1 MLLLTLIFITVSFK
15 DSSWCAELR
24 ASNLISVNTRSFSL
38 SCFLNCSTISGLESC
53 SARSQS
59 YKLLQIEMFINMS
72 IYLFLFFVNNQKQMT
87 YVVDEWLFF
96 NPNPLT
102 CGVVLSIGDD
112 GADISERKAFWWFRA
127 ICASSA
133 SESELLRFFLDREKA
148 LLNELRN

>member
-1 MLLLTLIFITVSFK
+1 MTVSFK

-24 ASNLISVNTRSFSL
+24 ASNLMSVKTRSFSL
-38 SCFLNCSTISGLESC
+38 SCFLNCSTISGLESF
-53 SARSQS
+53 SALSQS
-59 YKLLQIEMFINMS
+59 YKLLKTEKNYII
-72 IYLFLFFVNNQKQMT
+72 IIFFSLIKSKNT

-96 NPNPLT
+96 NPNPFIW
-102 CGVVLSIGDD
+102 GVLSIGDD
-112 GADISERKAFWWFRA
+112 GADISERKALWWFRA